1 MPVTRTN
8 TFTQLYYFDPSLYP
22 NGSKLDETLM
32 TDPSSNSVRRTRI
45 LLAGDQNYDEIVRVL
60 NTAPVGDEYALVVR
74 NIPSAPANPVNT
86 YGEASITAI
95 AGGTT
100 SNVVTYTPSSVSLVF
115 TGFTASSDL
124 NGKYEVFVGA
134 ETTPRFAYR
143 TTNANPNVCLDIKD
157 TPLVIASGTAIKIKA
172 TNYNTGVQGNYSA
185 TILGYTV
192 P

>member
-8 TFTQLYYFDPSLYP
+8 TYTQLYYFDPTLYP

-45 LLAGDQNYDEIVRVL
+45 LLAGDQDYNEIVRVT
-60 NTAPVGDEYALVVR
+60 NSAPAGDEYALLVR
-74 NIPSAPANPVNT
+74 NVPAAPTNIANT
-86 YGEASITAI
+86 FGEASITA
-95 AGGTT
+95 ASGGTT
-100 SNVVTYTPSSVSLVF
+100 SNAVTYTPSGVKFVF

-124 NGKYEVFVGA
+124 NGKYEVYIGT
-134 ETTPRFAYR
+134 ETSPRFVYR
-143 TTNANPNVCLDIKD
+143 TTNANPNVILDIKD
-157 TPLVIASGTAIKIKA
+157 TPIVVASGTAVKIKA
-172 TNYNTGVQGNYSA
+172 TNYNTGVTGNYSA